1 MSRPKKTTESDQ
13 VLASVGSLVPD
24 STKVV
29 VKDTP
34 EAAPII
40 NSLQGKEIS
49 LNLKKE
55 SYFGVGSIWL
65 TPDNYWCVIP
75 DDLTLSD
82 YEIIGKAISSETLTL
97 GKVYIAPIEKASNVL
112 EKYWLLIERNGF
124 DNKKAKT
131 DFSMLIKRGVD
142 SGWTA
147 LEIVNYCLDKENK
160 GKRRKELIR
169 LLEQVAKNYE
179 GPLRLYEPPDEAQ
192 GIKKV
197 TINPDGSIKAVTN
210 SGTEVAKPVAEPAPP
225 KDFVKGNKTASEAV
239 NDIFS

>member
-24 STKVV
+24 PSKVV
-29 VKDTP
+29 VSD
-34 EAAPII
+34 APKVMGIT

-65 TPDNYWCVIP
+65 TPENYWCVVP
-75 DDLTLSD
+75 DELSYADYTIIDKAIASGTL
-82 YEIIGKAISSETLTL
+82 IIGKA
-97 GKVYIAPIEKASNVL
+97 YIPPVEKASNVL
-112 EKYWLLIERNGF
+112 EKYWLLIEKNGF

-147 LEIVNYCLDKENK
+147 LEIVNYCLDRENK
-160 GKRRKELIR
+160 GKRRKEIIR
-169 LLEQVAKNYE
+169 LLDQVAKNYE

>member
-34 EAAPII
+34 EAAPLI
-40 NSLQGKEIS
+40 NSLQGKEVS

-75 DDLTLSD
+75 NNLNSSD
-82 YEIIGKAISSETLTL
+82 YEIIAKAISLGTLTL

-147 LEIVNYCLDKENK
+147 LEIVNYCLEKENK
-160 GKRRKELIR
+160 GKRRKEIIR
-169 LLEQVAKNYE
+169 LLEQVSKNYE

-197 TINPDGSIKAVTN
+197 TINPDGSIKAITN